1 MNHVFQIHV
10 RAHRPAALEPLWTI
24 ARNVWWSWNVDAV
37 NLFRRIDPVAYE
49 QSGPC
54 PLRMLNGISKDHFE
68 RLAADQGF
76 IDHLHRV
83 KASYEAMLTST
94 SDIRPE
100 ISACKKSSIAYFS
113 MEFGL
118 HESIP
123 LYSGGLGVLAG
134 DHLKTASDLG
144 LPLIGVGL
152 FYNEGYF
159 NQSIGKDGWQRELYA
174 QNEPFFMPMELVRDA
189 NNHAITF
196 DLTISGETVSVQI
209 WKLPVGR
216 LSLFL
221 LDTNLSQNSPEAR
234 QITSRLYAGGQ
245 DLRLRQEIL
254 LGIGGV
260 NALQAMGFEPDIFH
274 LNEGHSAFLTLAR
287 ISQAIRK
294 GFSWQQAL
302 LQVQSTQIF
311 TVHTPLPAGND
322 SFPIDKVKHHI
333 GSTLD
338 LYGLPDDQFYALG
351 KHPEQLQEFSMPVF
365 ALRTSHFRN
374 GVSALHGEVSR
385 KIWKSL
391 WPHLF
396 EHEAPVAHVTNG
408 VHTRTWMSNELA
420 DLCDMYLG
428 RGWDSKIEKS
438 ETWERIQGIPD
449 SEFWDVHL
457 LRKSRLIASVLKC
470 MSASDRMSPQ
480 MMADLRN
487 TLRPQ
492 TLTIGFARRFVA
504 YKRGTLMFRN
514 IERLKQILNHPERP
528 VQILIAGKAHPN
540 DHLGKEIIQQIVR
553 IIEREKLSHRV
564 LFLEN
569 YDMNLAHRLVRGVD
583 VWLNTPVRTLE
594 ASGTSGM
601 KVALNGGLHLSI
613 LDGWWDEAYQSDA
626 GWAIGSRDPHANED
640 QRDERESERLYDI
653 LEHEMTQLYYS
664 APVPSEWIRKMK
676 NSVMRYGPAFSSQR
690 MVLDYFNN
698 AYAPA
703 LSNASRYGLFSPK
716 SQKGLESHE
725 SNLSLLRAHWN
736 KIEIRSVDLMPEGTT
751 FVGEPI
757 TVRATIRTSLPVD
770 WIDVQLV
777 PIQGSGKSYGLSPCG
792 GDSENTYLYECIFKP
807 DQPCM
812 VSLGLRVTP
821 STRIFPEAL
830 DLQLVAR

>member
-1 MNHVFQIHV
+1 MNHVLQIHV
-10 RAHRPAALEPLWTI
+10 RAQLPAVLEPLWTI

-54 PLRMLNGISKDHFE
+54 PLLLLNNLAGDQLE

-76 IDHLHRV
+76 VDHLARV
-83 KASYEAMLTST
+83 KSSFDSMLGTNNPAH
-94 SDIRPE
+94 PE
-100 ISACKKSSIAYFS
+100 VAACKTNGIAYFS

-134 DHLKTASDLG
+134 DHLKTASDLA
-144 LPLIGVGL
+144 LPLVGVGL

-159 NQSIGKDGWQRELYA
+159 NQSIGKDGWQREHYSA
-174 QNEPFFMPMELVRDA
+174 NDPFFMPMELVRDA
-189 NNHAITF
+189 QGNAITF
-196 DLTISGETVSVQI
+196 QMTISTEKIHVQV
-209 WKLPVGR
+209 WRLAVGR
-216 LSLFL
+216 IPLYL
-221 LDTNLSQNSPEAR
+221 LDTNLTQNSQEAR
-234 QITSRLYAGGQ
+234 NITSRLYAGGQ

-260 NALQAMGFEPDIFH
+260 KALKHMGISPDIYH

-287 ISQAIRK
+287 VEQAVAR
-294 GFSWQQAL
+294 GLSWQQAL
-302 LQVQSTQIF
+302 HQVRSTQIF

-322 SFPIDKVKHHI
+322 SFPIDKVKHHM
-333 GSTLD
+333 GSTNE
-338 LYGLPDDQFYALG
+338 LYGLPDEEFYALG
-351 KHPEQLQEFSMPVF
+351 KHPEHTQEFSMPVF
-365 ALRTSHFRN
+365 ALRSSHFRN

-385 KIWKSL
+385 HIWKSL
-391 WPHLF
+391 WPHLS
-396 EHEAPVAHVTNG
+396 EHEVPVHHVTNG

-428 RGWDSKIEKS
+428 RGWDTHLENP
-438 ETWERIQGIPD
+438 ETWERIWNIPD
-449 SEFWDVHL
+449 SEMWDVHL
-457 LRKSRLIASVLKC
+457 LRKSRLISSVLKC
-470 MSASDRMSPQ
+470 MSNSERMSPH
-480 MMADLRN
+480 ALAELRQ

-514 IERLKQILNHPERP
+514 IERLKKILNDPNRP

-540 DHLGKEIIQQIVR
+540 DNHGKEIIQQVVR
-553 IIEREKLSHRV
+553 IIEREKLSNRV
-564 LFLEN
+564 LFVEN

-601 KVALNGGLHLSI
+601 KVALNGGLHFSV
-613 LDGWWDEAYQSDA
+613 LDGWWDEAHHEDA
-626 GWAIGSRDPHANED
+626 GWAIGNRDGHSSD
-640 QRDERESERLYDI
+640 DSRDERESEMLYDL
-653 LEHEMTQLYYS
+653 LEHEMAPLYYN
-664 APVPSEWIRKMK
+664 APVPSEWIKKMK
-676 NSVMRYGPAFSSQR
+676 SSVVRYAPAFSAQR
-690 MVLDYFNN
+690 MVLDYFNTAYLPAIAN
-698 AYAPA
+698 AAERGLNAPEA
-703 LSNASRYGLFSPK
+703 LKNLN
-716 SQKGLESHE
+716 EHE
-725 SNLSLLRAHWN
+725 KNLGQLRAQWN
-736 KIEIRSVDLMPEGTT
+736 KLEIQSIDMTPKGAA

-757 TVRATIRTSLPVD
+757 TVRATIRTNLPHE
-770 WIDVQLV
+770 WLDVQLI
-777 PIQGSGKSYGLSPCG
+777 PAQGKGPTLDLQFRG
-792 GDSENTYLYECIFKP
+792 GGHENAYLYECIFNP

-812 VSLGLRVTP
+812 LSLGLRVTP

>member
-1 MNHVFQIHV
+1 MNHVLQIHV
-10 RAHRPAALEPLWTI
+10 RAQLPTLLEPLWTI
-24 ARNVWWSWNVDAV
+24 ARNVWWCWNVDAV

-54 PLRMLNGISKDHFE
+54 PLRMLNEMSRSHFE
-68 RLAADQGF
+68 RLAKDQGF
-76 IDHLHRV
+76 VDHLNRV
-83 KASYEAMLTST
+83 KTAYDAMQQNAPAA
-94 SDIRPE
+94 RPE
-100 ISACKKSSIAYFS
+100 ISACKQNSIAYFS

-144 LPLIGVGL
+144 LPLMGVGL

-159 NQSIGKDGWQRELYA
+159 NQSVGKDGWQRELYA
-174 QNEPFFMPMELVRDA
+174 TNDPFYMPMELVRDS
-189 NNHAITF
+189 NDRPLTFEMTITNERV
-196 DLTISGETVSVQI
+196 TVQI
-209 WKLPVGR
+209 WKLTVGR
-216 LSLFL
+216 IPLYL
-221 LDTNLSQNSPEAR
+221 LDTNLSQNSHEAR
-234 QITSRLYAGGQ
+234 LITSRLYAGGQ

-260 NALQAMGFEPDIFH
+260 NALSAMGFAPEVFH

-287 ISQAIRK
+287 ISQGVRN
-294 GFSWQQAL
+294 GLSWQQAL
-302 LQVQSTQIF
+302 NQVQSTQIF

-322 SFPIDKVKHHI
+322 SFPIEKVKHHM
-333 GSTLD
+333 GSTQE

-351 KHPEQLQEFSMPVF
+351 KHPEHTLEFSMPVF

-385 KIWKSL
+385 RIWKSL
-391 WPHLF
+391 WPHLN
-396 EHEAPVAHVTNG
+396 EHETPVHHVTNG

-428 RGWDSKIEKS
+428 RGWDTHLEKP
-438 ETWERIQGIPD
+438 ETWERIHSVPD

-457 LRKSRLIASVLKC
+457 LRKSRLTSSVLRC
-470 MSASDRMSPQ
+470 MTNSERVSPH
-480 MMADLRN
+480 ALAELRQS
-487 TLRPQ
+487 LRPQ

-514 IERLKQILNHPERP
+514 IERLKKILNNPDRP

-540 DHLGKEIIQQIVR
+540 DNHGKEIIQQVVR

-601 KVALNGGLHLSI
+601 KVALNGGLHLSV
-613 LDGWWDEAYQSDA
+613 LDGWWDEAHNTDA
-626 GWAIGSRDPHANED
+626 GWAIGTRDNHASDD
-640 QRDERESERLYDI
+640 QRDERESEMLYDI
-653 LEHEMTQLYYS
+653 LEHELVPLYYS

-676 NSVMRYGPAFSSQR
+676 NSVMRYAPAFSAQR
-690 MVLDYFNN
+690 MVLDYFNS
-698 AYAPA
+698 AYTPA
-703 LSNASRYGLFSPK
+703 LQNAARVGVSAAAA
-716 SQKGLESHE
+716 QQ
-725 SNLSLLRAHWN
+725 NLSLHEKNLSQLRSQWG
-736 KIEIRSVDLMPEGTT
+736 KLEIRSLEMSPKGNS

-757 TVRATIRTSLPVD
+757 AVRATIRTTLPHE

-777 PIQGSGKSYGLSPCG
+777 PTQKSGEQLALTHRGS
-792 GDSENTYLYECIFKP
+792 DSENTYLYECIFNP
-807 DQPCM
+807 SQPSM
-812 VSLGLRVTP
+812 MSLGLRVTP

>member
-1 MNHVFQIHV
+1 MTHVLQIHV
-10 RAHRPAALEPLWTI
+10 RAQLPAILEPLWEI
-24 ARNVWWSWNVDAV
+24 ARNVWWSWTTDAV
-37 NLFRRIDPVAYE
+37 NLFRRIDPVGYE

-54 PLRMLNGISKDHFE
+54 PLKLLNNLTREQLE

-76 IDHLHRV
+76 VDHLARV
-83 KASYEAMLTST
+83 KTALEEALNTTKSHRHEIASYQNKT
-94 SDIRPE
+94 
-100 ISACKKSSIAYFS
+100 IAYFS

-134 DHLKTASDLG
+134 DHLKTASDLA
-144 LPLIGVGL
+144 LPLVGVGL

-159 NQSIGKDGWQRELYA
+159 NQSIGKDGWQRELYC
-174 QNEPFFMPMELVRDA
+174 NNDPFFMPMELIRDSQGNA
-189 NNHAITF
+189 VSF
-196 DLTISGETVSVQI
+196 QMTISAEKVQVQI
-209 WKLPVGR
+209 WRLAVGR
-216 LSLFL
+216 IPLYL
-221 LDTNLSQNSPEAR
+221 LDTNMAQNSQEAR

-260 NALQAMGFEPDIFH
+260 KALKHLGLSPDVYH

-287 ISQAIRK
+287 VEQAVARGLNWSQA
-294 GFSWQQAL
+294 L
-302 LQVQSTQIF
+302 HQVRSTQIF

-322 SFPIDKVKHHI
+322 SFPIDKVKHHM
-333 GSTLD
+333 GSTLE
-338 LYGLPDDQFYALG
+338 LYGLPDDEFYALG
-351 KHPEQLQEFSMPVF
+351 KHPEHPQEFSMPVF
-365 ALRTSHFRN
+365 ALRNSHFRN

-385 KIWKSL
+385 RIWKSL
-391 WPHLF
+391 WPHLS
-396 EHEAPVAHVTNG
+396 EHEVPVHHVTNG

-428 RGWDSKIEKS
+428 RGWDSNLEKN
-438 ETWERIQGIPD
+438 ETWDRIWNIPD
-449 SEFWDVHL
+449 SEIWDLHL
-457 LRKSRLIASVLKC
+457 VRKSRLISSVLKC
-470 MSASDRMSPQ
+470 MTNSERMSPH
-480 MMADLRN
+480 ALAELRQ

-514 IERLKQILNHPERP
+514 IERLKKILNDSQRP

-540 DHLGKEIIQQIVR
+540 DNHGKEIIQQVVR
-553 IIEREKLSHRV
+553 TIEREKLSHRV

-601 KVALNGGLHLSI
+601 KVALNGGLHFSV
-613 LDGWWDEAYQSDA
+613 LDGWWDEAHHSDA
-626 GWAIGSRDPHANED
+626 GWAIGSRDGHSSD
-640 QRDERESERLYDI
+640 DSRDERESEMLYDI
-653 LEHEMTQLYYS
+653 LEHEMVPLYYN
-664 APVPSEWIRKMK
+664 ATVPSEWIKKMK
-676 NSVMRYGPAFSSQR
+676 SSVVRYAPKFSAQR
-690 MVLDYFNN
+690 MVLDYFKT
-698 AYAPA
+698 AYEPA
-703 LSNASRYGLFSPK
+703 LINAEERGSNSKQATQHLN
-716 SQKGLESHE
+716 QHE
-725 SNLSLLRAHWN
+725 KNLSQLKSLWN
-736 KIEIRSVDLMPEGTT
+736 TLKIQSIEMTPKGAA
-751 FVGEPI
+751 FVGESI
-757 TVRATIRTSLPVD
+757 AVRATIETTIPQE

-777 PIQGSGKSYGLSPCG
+777 PTQGHGPTLDLQFRGSG
-792 GDSENTYLYECIFKP
+792 SENTYLYECIFNP

-812 VSLGLRVTP
+812 LSLGLRVTP

>member
-1 MNHVFQIHV
+1 MNHVLQIHV
-10 RAHRPAALEPLWTI
+10 RAQLPSSLEPLWTI
-24 ARNVWWSWNVDAV
+24 ARNVWWSWNTDAV
-37 NLFRRIDPVAYE
+37 NLFRRIDPAAYE

-54 PLRMLNGISKDHFE
+54 PLRLLSQISREHFD

-76 IDHLHRV
+76 VDHLNRV
-83 KASYEAMLTST
+83 KANFETMLRTAPAG
-94 SDIRPE
+94 RPE
-100 ISACKKSSIAYFS
+100 IAASKPASIAYFS

-123 LYSGGLGVLAG
+123 LYSGGLGILAG

-144 LPLIGVGL
+144 LPLMGIGL

-159 NQSIGKDGWQRELYA
+159 NQSIGKDGWQRENYSVNDPL
-174 QNEPFFMPMELVRDA
+174 FMPMELVRSD
-189 NNHAITF
+189 NERPLVFEVSIT
-196 DLTISGETVSVQI
+196 GEKVAVQI

-216 LSLFL
+216 IPLYL

-245 DLRLRQEIL
+245 DLRIRQEIL

-260 NALQAMGFEPDIFH
+260 LALQAMGLEPEVFH

-287 ISQAIRK
+287 VAQAVNK
-294 GFSWQQAL
+294 DMTWQQAL
-302 LQVQSTQIF
+302 HQVQTTQIF

-322 SFPIDKVKHHI
+322 SFPVEKVKHHL
-333 GSTLD
+333 GSSLD
-338 LYGLPDDQFYALG
+338 LYGLPDEQFYALG
-351 KHPEQLQEFSMPVF
+351 KHPEHTQEFSMPVF

-374 GVSALHGEVSR
+374 GVSALHGDVSR
-385 KIWKSL
+385 RIWKSL
-391 WPHLF
+391 WPHLN
-396 EHEAPVAHVTNG
+396 EHETPVNHVTNG

-428 RGWDSKIEKS
+428 RGWDSRLEQTS
-438 ETWERIQGIPD
+438 TWERIHGIPD

-457 LRKSRLIASVLKC
+457 LRKSRLMSSVIKC
-470 MSASDRMSPQ
+470 MATSDRVSPHAL
-480 MMADLRN
+480 ADLRQ

-514 IERLKQILNHPERP
+514 IERLKRILNNADRP

-540 DHLGKEIIQQIVR
+540 DNHGKEIIQQVVQ
-553 IIEREKLSHRV
+553 IIEREKLTNKV

-583 VWLNTPVRTLE
+583 IWLNTPVRTLE

-613 LDGWWDEAYQSDA
+613 LDGWWDEAHNPDA
-626 GWAIGSRDPHANED
+626 GWAIGTRDFHSSD
-640 QRDERESERLYDI
+640 DVRDARESEMLYDI
-653 LEHEMTQLYYS
+653 LEHEIAPIYYS

-676 NSVMRYGPAFSSQR
+676 NSVMRYAPAFSAQR
-690 MVLDYFNN
+690 MVLDYFST
-698 AYAPA
+698 AYQPA
-703 LSNASRYGLFSPK
+703 LENAQKIGLFSANSK
-716 SQKGLESHE
+716 RNLMEHE
-725 SNLSLLRAHWN
+725 KDLQTLRSSWS
-736 KIEIRSVDLMPEGTT
+736 KTEIRSLEMMPKGSA
-751 FVGEPI
+751 FVGQPI
-757 TVRATIRTSLPVD
+757 TVRATIRTTLPLE

-777 PIQGSGKSYGLSPCG
+777 PMQARGETLTLMPRGS
-792 GDSENTYLYECIFKP
+792 DAENTYLYEGIFTP
-807 DQPCM
+807 DKPCM
-812 VSLGLRVTP
+812 MSLGLRVTP

>member
-1 MNHVFQIHV
+1 MNHVLQIHV
-10 RAHRPAALEPLWTI
+10 RAQLPASLEPLWTI

-54 PLRMLNGISKDHFE
+54 PLRLLNELSREHFD
-68 RLAADQGF
+68 RLAQDQGF
-76 IDHLHRV
+76 LDHLTRV
-83 KASYEAMLTST
+83 KTAFESMLQKPPA
-94 SDIRPE
+94 DRPE
-100 ISACKKSSIAYFS
+100 ITACKPKSIAYFS
-113 MEFGL
+113 MEFAL

-134 DHLKTASDLG
+134 DHLKTASDLA

-159 NQSIGKDGWQRELYA
+159 NQTIGKDGWQRENYST
-174 QNEPFFMPMELVRDA
+174 NDPFYMPMELVRDSQG
-189 NNHAITF
+189 NPLTF
-196 DLTISGETVSVQI
+196 EMKISGEAVNVQI
-209 WKLPVGR
+209 WKLHVGR
-216 LSLFL
+216 IPLFL
-221 LDTNLSQNSPEAR
+221 LDTNLSQNSDEAR

-245 DLRLRQEIL
+245 DFRLRQEIL

-260 NALQAMGFEPDIFH
+260 FALQAMGLEPQVFH

-287 ISQAIRK
+287 ISQAVSK
-294 GFSWQQAL
+294 GLSWQQAL
-302 LQVQSTQIF
+302 HQVQSTQIF

-322 SFPIDKVKHHI
+322 SFPIEKVKHHM
-333 GSTLD
+333 GSTLE
-338 LYGLPDDQFYALG
+338 LYGLPDEQFYSLG
-351 KHPEQLQEFSMPVF
+351 KHPEHMQEFSMPVF

-374 GVSALHGEVSR
+374 GVSELHGQVSR
-385 KIWKSL
+385 RIWKSL
-391 WPHLF
+391 WPHLN
-396 EHEAPVAHVTNG
+396 ENETPVHHVTNG

-428 RGWDSKIEKS
+428 RGWDTKLERP
-438 ETWERIQGIPD
+438 ETWERILGIPD

-457 LRKSRLIASVLKC
+457 LRKSRLTSSVIKC
-470 MSASDRMSPQ
+470 MTNSERMSPH
-480 MMADLRN
+480 AIAELRQ

-514 IERLKQILNHPERP
+514 IERLKRILNNPERP

-540 DHLGKEIIQQIVR
+540 DNHGKEIIQQVVR
-553 IIEREKLSHRV
+553 IIEREKLTNRV

-613 LDGWWDEAYQSDA
+613 LDGWWDEAHHPDA
-626 GWAIGSRDPHANED
+626 GWAIGSRESHAGD
-640 QRDERESERLYDI
+640 DLRDDRESEMLYDI
-653 LEHEMTQLYYS
+653 LEHEVVPLYYS

-676 NSVMRYGPAFSSQR
+676 NSVMRYAPAFSAQR
-690 MVLDYFNN
+690 MVLDYFEC

-703 LSNASRYGLFSPK
+703 LANATKTGLYAENAK
-716 SQKGLESHE
+716 N
-725 SNLSLLRAHWN
+725 NLSLHEKNLTQLRSQWN
-736 KIEIRSVDLMPEGTT
+736 KLEIRSLEVMPKGTA

-757 TVRATIRTSLPVD
+757 TVRATIRTTLPHE
-770 WIDVQLV
+770 WIDVCLV
-777 PIQGSGKSYGLSPCG
+777 PTQGTGAPMCLNHRGS
-792 GDSENTYLYECIFKP
+792 DSENTYLYEGIFNP

-812 VSLGLRVTP
+812 LSLGLRVTP